1 MNIHVLKYI
10 KIIYYSRVST
20 RNYKLYDN
28 KNKYS
33 QEKQW
38 IKYKKSNKNS

>member
-10 KIIYYSRVST
+10 KIIYYSSVST

-38 IKYKKSNKNS
+38 IKY